1 MVRKMLAEMQPS
13 RKIVACRSHETVV
26 KLRSCRGP
34 SNPFV
39 RSYVSIARN
48 CSNLT
53 ILRLLD
59 EPFRKIVRV
68 DRAKL

>member
-1 MVRKMLAEMQPS
+1 MVRKMLAEMQPF
-13 RKIVACRSHETVV
+13 RKIVRVDRETVV
-26 KLRSCRGP
+26 KLRFCLCP

-39 RSYVSIARN
+39 RSYVSIVRN
-48 CSNLT
+48 CSK
-53 ILRLLD
+53 IAIPPELD